1 LPSNLFGATSDMLLE
16 SRALTLQAVSS
27 FRLRHQIHT
36 FFLKELQRAHQ
47 DLRLCE
53 ENLHTAA
60 RLGEQLITYNEELEA
75 ELLEF
80 SELS

>member
-1 LPSNLFGATSDMLLE
+1 MLLE
-16 SRALTLQAVSS
+16 SRALTLQAA
-27 FRLRHQIHT
+27 LQIHT